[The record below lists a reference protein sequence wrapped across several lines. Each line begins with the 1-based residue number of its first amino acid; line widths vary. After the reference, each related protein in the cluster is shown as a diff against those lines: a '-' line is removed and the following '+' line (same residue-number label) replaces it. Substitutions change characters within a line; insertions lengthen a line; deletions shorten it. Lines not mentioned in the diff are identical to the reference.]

1 MEFTFETFNNPL
13 NDNELTNH
21 IEETCR
27 SVKIDPAKIRDLAA
41 SSEIS
46 KLKIRS
52 HAEAQFESALAAEKV
67 LLNGWI
73 ENSDAHLA
81 RFKKEELRIDE
92 EIKHLRA
99 TKRPEIGAEVLDIS
113 PHVKNKIWLT
123 RGISIVAL
131 IVGCFT
137 TFGLLTNEMQWT
149 WFLAAPASLLAVF
162 VIGGAIKVF
171 FNLLAEQGLTNWKI
185 AFYVVFGI
193 LVISGFTFFYFLSK
207 ETGDRVFI
215 ITRGG
220 NETNKEF
227 ITQWRFFFG
236 IVCEILAASL
246 AWAYSDKL
254 IRDCI
259 RKTGIIKNPELEALE
274 SEKENILSSIN
285 LWSSRITLAKS
296 LIKTIQS
303 ADANLQADAERIF
316 EEVLKKA

>member
-1 MEFTFETFNNPL
+1 MAFTFGTFINPL
-13 NDNELTNH
+13 NDNELTKH
-21 IEETCR
+21 IEEACR
-27 SVKIDPAKIRDLAA
+27 SVKIDPAEIRDLAA

-52 HAEAQFESALAAEKV
+52 YAEAQFESALAAEKV

-73 ENSDAHLA
+73 EDSDAHLA

-131 IVGCFT
+131 VVGCFT
-137 TFGLLTNEMQWT
+137 TFGLLTEEMQWP

-207 ETGDRVFI
+207 EPGGNII
-215 ITRGG
+215 ITRGVDP
-220 NETNKEF
+220 TSKEL

-236 IVCEILAASL
+236 ITCEILAASL

-254 IRDCI
+254 IRDSI

-274 SEKENILSSIN
+274 LEKENILVSIN

-316 EEVLKKA
+316 EEVVKKA